1 MIIYQ
6 GYQVLQKR
14 NDLYITDADYPHLD
28 ITLLLYRK
36 IIVAWLGTLLLLIIL
51 ESFPSFQIGVA
62 DADKKDEDDEDQGDS
77 DFEEENSI
85 QICCSWGEK
94 LADGSLTY
102 EIRGSNSDIQQAV
115 RTSIEDWDSKIIPL
129 QLDEIDKNQKD
140 ADIEVTFKKDGK
152 EIAGRTINNFDR
164 YGFIDNVQVTI
175 SKNAFGMKFDT
186 EIIEQI
192 AKHEMGHALGL
203 GHANFAGNLM
213 TEQINDGTGT
223 IADCEIKAV
232 NDANQWKLEDH
243 SDHPYAPTKSR
254 VRC

>member
-1 MIIYQ
+1 M
-6 GYQVLQKR
+6 
-14 NDLYITDADYPHLD
+14 
-28 ITLLLYRK
+28 
-36 IIVAWLGTLLLLIIL
+36 
-51 ESFPSFQIGVA
+51 GVA
-62 DADKKDEDDEDQGDS
+62 DADKKDKNEDSQDDG

-102 EIRGSNSDIQQAV
+102 MISESNSDIQQAV
-115 RTSIEDWDSKIIPL
+115 RTSIKDWDSKIINL
-129 QLDEIDKNQKD
+129 QLDEISESKNG
-140 ADIEVTFKKDGK
+140 ADIEVNFKKDGK

-175 SKNAFGMKFDT
+175 SKNAFGTKFDT
-186 EIIEQI
+186 KIIEQI

-213 TEQINDGTGT
+213 TEQVNDGTGT

-232 NDANQWKLEDH
+232 NEANQWKLED
-243 SDHPYAPTKSR
+243 SSGNAYAPSKSN
-254 VRC
+254 VQC

>member
-1 MIIYQ
+1 M
-6 GYQVLQKR
+6 
-14 NDLYITDADYPHLD
+14 
-28 ITLLLYRK
+28 
-36 IIVAWLGTLLLLIIL
+36 
-51 ESFPSFQIGVA
+51 GVA
-62 DADKKDEDDEDQGDS
+62 EADKKDKYEDGSDDS

-102 EIRGSNSDIQQAV
+102 MISESNSDIQQAV
-115 RTSIEDWDSKIIPL
+115 RTSIKDWDSKIINL
-129 QLDEIDKNQKD
+129 QLDEISKSKSG

-164 YGFIDNVQVTI
+164 YGFIDNVQLTI
-175 SKNAFGMKFDT
+175 SKNAFGTKFDT
-186 EIIEQI
+186 KIIEQI

-213 TEQINDGTGT
+213 TEQVNDGTGT

-232 NDANQWKLEDH
+232 NEANQWKLEDH
-243 SDHPYAPTKSR
+243 SDHPYAPTKSK
-254 VRC
+254 VQC

>member
-1 MIIYQ
+1 M
-6 GYQVLQKR
+6 
-14 NDLYITDADYPHLD
+14 
-28 ITLLLYRK
+28 
-36 IIVAWLGTLLLLIIL
+36 
-51 ESFPSFQIGVA
+51 GVA
-62 DADKKDEDDEDQGDS
+62 EADKKDKYEDSPDDG

-102 EIRGSNSDIQQAV
+102 MISESNSDIQQAV
-115 RTSIEDWDSKIIPL
+115 RTAIKDWDSKIINL
-129 QLDEIDKNQKD
+129 QLDEISKSKSG

-164 YGFIDNVQVTI
+164 YGFIDNVQLTI
-175 SKNAFGMKFDT
+175 SKNAFGTKFDT
-186 EIIEQI
+186 KIIEQI

-213 TEQINDGTGT
+213 TEQVNDGTGT

-232 NDANQWKLEDH
+232 NEANQWKLEDH
-243 SDHPYAPTKSR
+243 SDHLYAPTKSK
-254 VRC
+254 VQC

>member
-1 MIIYQ
+1 M
-6 GYQVLQKR
+6 
-14 NDLYITDADYPHLD
+14 
-28 ITLLLYRK
+28 
-36 IIVAWLGTLLLLIIL
+36 
-51 ESFPSFQIGVA
+51 GVA
-62 DADKKDEDDEDQGDS
+62 EADKKDKYEDGPDDG

-102 EIRGSNSDIQQAV
+102 MISESNSDIQQAV
-115 RTSIEDWDSKIIPL
+115 RTSIKDWDSKIINL
-129 QLDEIDKNQKD
+129 QLDEISKSKSG

-164 YGFIDNVQVTI
+164 YGFIDNVQLTI
-175 SKNAFGMKFDT
+175 SKNAFGTKFDT
-186 EIIEQI
+186 KIIEQI

-213 TEQINDGTGT
+213 TEQVNDGTGT

-232 NDANQWKLEDH
+232 NEANQWKLEDH
-243 SDHPYAPTKSR
+243 SDHLYAPTKSK
-254 VRC
+254 VQC

>member
-1 MIIYQ
+1 M
-6 GYQVLQKR
+6 
-14 NDLYITDADYPHLD
+14 
-28 ITLLLYRK
+28 
-36 IIVAWLGTLLLLIIL
+36 
-51 ESFPSFQIGVA
+51 GVA
-62 DADKKDEDDEDQGDS
+62 EADKKDKYEDSPDDG

-102 EIRGSNSDIQQAV
+102 MISESNSDIQQAV
-115 RTSIEDWDSKIIPL
+115 RTSIKDWDSKIINL
-129 QLDEIDKNQKD
+129 QLDEISKSKNG

-164 YGFIDNVQVTI
+164 YGFIDNVQLTI
-175 SKNAFGMKFDT
+175 SKNAFGTKFDT
-186 EIIEQI
+186 KIIEQI

-213 TEQINDGTGT
+213 TEQVNDGTGT

-232 NDANQWKLEDH
+232 NEANQWKLEDH
-243 SDHPYAPTKSR
+243 SDHPYAPTKSK
-254 VRC
+254 VQC

>member
-1 MIIYQ
+1 M
-6 GYQVLQKR
+6 
-14 NDLYITDADYPHLD
+14 
-28 ITLLLYRK
+28 
-36 IIVAWLGTLLLLIIL
+36 
-51 ESFPSFQIGVA
+51 GVA
-62 DADKKDEDDEDQGDS
+62 EADKKDKDEDRQDDA

-102 EIRGSNSDIQQAV
+102 MISGSNSDIQKAV
-115 RTSIEDWDSKIIPL
+115 RTSIKDWDSKIINL
-129 QLDEIDKNQKD
+129 QLDEISKSKKG

-164 YGFIDNVQVTI
+164 YGFIDNVQLTI
-175 SKNAFGMKFDT
+175 SKNAFGTKFDT
-186 EIIEQI
+186 KIIEQI

-213 TEQINDGTGT
+213 TEQVNDGTGT

-232 NDANQWKLEDH
+232 NEANQWKLEDH
-243 SDHPYAPTKSR
+243 SDHPYAPTESN
-254 VRC
+254 VQC

>member
-1 MIIYQ
+1 M
-6 GYQVLQKR
+6 
-14 NDLYITDADYPHLD
+14 
-28 ITLLLYRK
+28 
-36 IIVAWLGTLLLLIIL
+36 
-51 ESFPSFQIGVA
+51 GVA
-62 DADKKDEDDEDQGDS
+62 EADKKDKYEDSPDDG

-102 EIRGSNSDIQQAV
+102 MISESNSDIQQAV
-115 RTSIEDWDSKIIPL
+115 RTAITDWDSKIINL
-129 QLDEIDKNQKD
+129 QLDEISKSKSG

-164 YGFIDNVQVTI
+164 YGFIDNVQLTI
-175 SKNAFGMKFDT
+175 SKNAFGTKFDT
-186 EIIEQI
+186 KIIEQI

-213 TEQINDGTGT
+213 TEQVNDGTGT

-232 NDANQWKLEDH
+232 NEANQWKLEDH
-243 SDHPYAPTKSR
+243 SDHPYAPTKSK
-254 VRC
+254 VQC

>member
-1 MIIYQ
+1 M
-6 GYQVLQKR
+6 
-14 NDLYITDADYPHLD
+14 
-28 ITLLLYRK
+28 
-36 IIVAWLGTLLLLIIL
+36 
-51 ESFPSFQIGVA
+51 GVA
-62 DADKKDEDDEDQGDS
+62 EADKKDKYEDGSDDS

-102 EIRGSNSDIQQAV
+102 MISESNSDIQQAV
-115 RTSIEDWDSKIIPL
+115 RTAIKDWDSKIINL
-129 QLDEIDKNQKD
+129 QLDEISKSKSG

-164 YGFIDNVQVTI
+164 YGFIDNVQLTI
-175 SKNAFGMKFDT
+175 SKNAFGTKFDT
-186 EIIEQI
+186 KIIEQI

-213 TEQINDGTGT
+213 TEQVNDGTET

-232 NDANQWKLEDH
+232 NEANQWKLEDH
-243 SDHPYAPTKSR
+243 SDHLYAPTKSK
-254 VRC
+254 VQC

>member
-1 MIIYQ
+1 M
-6 GYQVLQKR
+6 
-14 NDLYITDADYPHLD
+14 
-28 ITLLLYRK
+28 
-36 IIVAWLGTLLLLIIL
+36 
-51 ESFPSFQIGVA
+51 ESSRIFEMGVA
-62 DADKKDEDDEDQGDS
+62 EADKKDKYEDGSDDG

-102 EIRGSNSDIQQAV
+102 MISESNSDIQQAV
-115 RTSIEDWDSKIIPL
+115 RTSIKDWDSKIINL
-129 QLDEIDKNQKD
+129 QLDEISKSKNG

-164 YGFIDNVQVTI
+164 YGFIDNVQLTI
-175 SKNAFGMKFDT
+175 SKNAFGTKFDT
-186 EIIEQI
+186 KIIEQI

-213 TEQINDGTGT
+213 TEQVNDGTGT

-232 NDANQWKLEDH
+232 NEANQWKLDH
-243 SDHPYAPTKSR
+243 SDHPYAPTKSK
-254 VRC
+254 VQC

>member
-1 MIIYQ
+1 M
-6 GYQVLQKR
+6 
-14 NDLYITDADYPHLD
+14 
-28 ITLLLYRK
+28 
-36 IIVAWLGTLLLLIIL
+36 
-51 ESFPSFQIGVA
+51 GVA
-62 DADKKDEDDEDQGDS
+62 EADKKDKYEDRQDDA

-102 EIRGSNSDIQQAV
+102 MISESNSDIQKAV
-115 RTSIEDWDSKIIPL
+115 RTSIKDWDSKIINL
-129 QLDEIDKNQKD
+129 QLDEISKSKKG

-164 YGFIDNVQVTI
+164 YGFIDNVQLTI
-175 SKNAFGMKFDT
+175 SKNAFGTKFDT
-186 EIIEQI
+186 KIIEQI

-213 TEQINDGTGT
+213 TEQVNDGTGT

-232 NDANQWKLEDH
+232 NEANQWKLEDH
-243 SDHPYAPTKSR
+243 SDHPYAPTKSN
-254 VRC
+254 VQC

>member
-1 MIIYQ
+1 M
-6 GYQVLQKR
+6 
-14 NDLYITDADYPHLD
+14 
-28 ITLLLYRK
+28 
-36 IIVAWLGTLLLLIIL
+36 
-51 ESFPSFQIGVA
+51 GVA
-62 DADKKDEDDEDQGDS
+62 EADKKDKYEDGPDDG

-102 EIRGSNSDIQQAV
+102 MISESNSDIQQAV
-115 RTSIEDWDSKIIPL
+115 RTAIKDWDSKIVNL
-129 QLDEIDKNQKD
+129 QLDEISKSKSG

-164 YGFIDNVQVTI
+164 YGFIDNVQLTI
-175 SKNAFGMKFDT
+175 SKNAFGTKFDT
-186 EIIEQI
+186 KIIEQI

-213 TEQINDGTGT
+213 TEQVNDGTET

-232 NDANQWKLEDH
+232 NEANQWKLEDH
-243 SDHPYAPTKSR
+243 SDHLYAPTKSK
-254 VRC
+254 VQC

>member
-1 MIIYQ
+1 MFCTFF
-6 GYQVLQKR
+6 LF
-14 NDLYITDADYPHLD
+14 
-28 ITLLLYRK
+28 
-36 IIVAWLGTLLLLIIL
+36 IIL
-51 ESFPSFQIGVA
+51 ESSRVFQIGVA
-62 DADKKDEDDEDQGDS
+62 DADKKDKYEDGPDDG

-85 QICCSWGEK
+85 QVCCSWGEK

-102 EIRGSNSDIQQAV
+102 MISKSNSDIQQAV
-115 RTSIEDWDSKIIPL
+115 RTSIEDWDSKITNL
-129 QLDEIDKNQKD
+129 QLDETSKSKNG

-175 SKNAFGMKFDT
+175 SKNAFGTKFDT
-186 EIIEQI
+186 KIIEQI

-213 TEQINDGTGT
+213 TEQVNDGTGT

-232 NDANQWKLEDH
+232 NEANQWKLEDN
-243 SDHPYAPTKSR
+243 SDHPYAPAKSS
-254 VRC
+254 VQC

>member
-1 MIIYQ
+1 MGNSSSVKKERCLYY
-6 GYQVLQKR
+6 GYRLF
-14 NDLYITDADYPHLD
+14 LLD

-36 IIVAWLGTLLLLIIL
+36 ILVPWLGALFLLIIL
-51 ESFPSFQIGVA
+51 ESFSIFQMQVA
-62 DADKKDEDDEDQGDS
+62 EADKNDEDEDEQGDG

-102 EIRGSNSDIQQAV
+102 EISGSNSDIQQAV
-115 RTSIEDWDSKIIPL
+115 RTSIEDWDSKIITL
-129 QLDEIDKNQKD
+129 QLDEISKNQKD

-213 TEQINDGTGT
+213 TEQINDGTGA

-232 NDANQWKLEDH
+232 NEANQWKLKDH
-243 SDHPYAPTKSR
+243 SDHASAPTKSQ
-254 VRC
+254 VQC

>member
-1 MIIYQ
+1 M
-6 GYQVLQKR
+6 
-14 NDLYITDADYPHLD
+14 
-28 ITLLLYRK
+28 
-36 IIVAWLGTLLLLIIL
+36 
-51 ESFPSFQIGVA
+51 GVA
-62 DADKKDEDDEDQGDS
+62 EADKKDKYEDRQDDA

-102 EIRGSNSDIQQAV
+102 MISESNSDIQQAV
-115 RTSIEDWDSKIIPL
+115 RTSIKDWDSKIINL
-129 QLDEIDKNQKD
+129 QLDEISKSKKG

-164 YGFIDNVQVTI
+164 YGFIDNVQLTI
-175 SKNAFGMKFDT
+175 SKNAFGTKFDT
-186 EIIEQI
+186 KIIEQI

-213 TEQINDGTGT
+213 TEQVNDGTGT

-232 NDANQWKLEDH
+232 NEANQWNLEDH
-243 SDHPYAPTKSR
+243 SDHPYAPTKSK
-254 VRC
+254 VQC

>member
-1 MIIYQ
+1 M
-6 GYQVLQKR
+6 
-14 NDLYITDADYPHLD
+14 
-28 ITLLLYRK
+28 
-36 IIVAWLGTLLLLIIL
+36 
-51 ESFPSFQIGVA
+51 GVA
-62 DADKKDEDDEDQGDS
+62 EADKKDKYEDGSDDS

-102 EIRGSNSDIQQAV
+102 MISESNSDIQQAV
-115 RTSIEDWDSKIIPL
+115 RTSIKDWDSKIINL
-129 QLDEIDKNQKD
+129 QLDEISKSKNG

-164 YGFIDNVQVTI
+164 YGFIDNVQLTI
-175 SKNAFGMKFDT
+175 SKNAFGTKFDT
-186 EIIEQI
+186 KIIEQI

-213 TEQINDGTGT
+213 TEQVNDGTGT

-232 NDANQWKLEDH
+232 NEANQWKLEDN
-243 SDHPYAPTKSR
+243 SDRPYAPAKSS
-254 VRC
+254 VQC

>member
-1 MIIYQ
+1 M
-6 GYQVLQKR
+6 
-14 NDLYITDADYPHLD
+14 
-28 ITLLLYRK
+28 
-36 IIVAWLGTLLLLIIL
+36 
-51 ESFPSFQIGVA
+51 GVA
-62 DADKKDEDDEDQGDS
+62 EADKKDKYEDGSDDS

-102 EIRGSNSDIQQAV
+102 MISESNSDIQQAV
-115 RTSIEDWDSKIIPL
+115 RTSIKDWDSKIINL
-129 QLDEIDKNQKD
+129 QLDEISKSKSG

-164 YGFIDNVQVTI
+164 YGFIDNVKLTI
-175 SKNAFGMKFDT
+175 SKNAFGTKFDT
-186 EIIEQI
+186 KIIEQI

-213 TEQINDGTGT
+213 TEQVNDGTGT

-232 NDANQWKLEDH
+232 NEANQWKLEDN
-243 SDHPYAPTKSR
+243 SDHPYAPTKSK
-254 VRC
+254 VQC